1 MKHLFLLACFSV
13 TTLAFDPDTVNRLNA
28 ERGRAQLADR
38 QLRQICVEGAI
49 AEAGAR
55 PETMALR
62 ISLHDPALTEREKRI
77 IEFKLD
83 AIHKAAEA
91 AGQQGY
97 LRIAAIEN
105 AERRQTER
113 DELARQTAIWQ
124 AKILEQAIR
133 KSQ

>member
-1 MKHLFLLACFSV
+1 MKTFIVLVSF
-13 TTLAFDPDTVNRLNA
+13 TTMTLAIDPDTVNRLNA
-28 ERGRAQLADR
+28 ERGRAQIADR
-38 QLRQICVEGAI
+38 QLREICIEGAI

-62 ISLHDPALTEREKRI
+62 ISLYDPALTDREKRI
-77 IEFKLD
+77 IEFKLE

-91 AGQQGY
+91 AGQQEY
-97 LRIAAIEN
+97 LRMAAIEN
-105 AERRQTER
+105 AERRQAAR

>member
-1 MKHLFLLACFSV
+1 MRAFFFLVCFSV
-13 TTLAFDPDTVNRLNA
+13 TSFAFDPATVSRLNA
-28 ERGRAQLADR
+28 ERAMAEKANRD
-38 QLRQICVEGAI
+38 LRHICVEGAI

-62 ISLHDPALTEREKRI
+62 ISLHDPALTDREKRV
-77 IEFKLD
+77 IEFKLE

-91 AGQQGY
+91 AGQQEY

-105 AERRQTER
+105 AERRQAAR